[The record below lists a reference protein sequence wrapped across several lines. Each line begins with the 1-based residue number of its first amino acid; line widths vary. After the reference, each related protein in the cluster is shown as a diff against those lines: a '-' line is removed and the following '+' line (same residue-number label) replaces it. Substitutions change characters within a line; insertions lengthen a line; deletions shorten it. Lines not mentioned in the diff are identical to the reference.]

1 VKQLIN
7 EKTMGKR
14 LLCKRKKGLGEQN
27 PYLRRSDDYGG
38 MRMKHKMMTYDSF
51 LGAVW

>member
-1 VKQLIN
+1 
-7 EKTMGKR
+7 MGKR
-14 LLCKRKKGLGEQN
+14 AFMQKEKRVWGEQN
-27 PYLRRSDDYGG
+27 PYLRRSDDYG